1 MPKIR
6 FAVLGTGMVARVHA
20 DAIRS
25 LPEAELTYVYSR
37 TEEAGRRFA
46 EAYGCRSS
54 TDFKAVLGSAEVDAV
69 AVCTPSG
76 THADYAI
83 QAARRRKHVLVE
95 KPLDITLENADA
107 AIQACADNGVKL
119 GVMFQLR
126 FMSEALRAKKML
138 DEGIIGKLIEADAYM
153 KFHRP
158 EAYYRSSTWKGT
170 HRLDGGGSLM
180 NQGIHGID
188 LLLWLAGPGQSV
200 SAHVRTLRHDIEAE
214 DTAAAVVQ
222 FQSGAIGVIQ
232 GTTSVYPDH
241 PQLLAFHGTKGTL
254 ELAGTE
260 VPYIRNLTVLDRPE
274 LNILSS
280 AAPEDHLGVAH
291 QLQIQDFIQAIRE
304 NRIPL
309 VDGKEGR
316 RALQLVTAM
325 YESSKHNRTV
335 RLDEM

>member
-1 MPKIR
+1 MPTIR

-37 TEEAGRRFA
+37 TEEAGQRFA
-46 EAYGCRSS
+46 EAYGCRRS
-54 TDFKAVLGSAEVDAV
+54 TDLEAVLGSAEVDAV
-69 AVCTPSG
+69 AICTPSG

-107 AIQACADNGVKL
+107 AIQACAGNGVKL
-119 GVMFQLR
+119 GVIFQLR
-126 FMSEALRAKKML
+126 FMSEALRAKKLL
-138 DEGIIGKLIEADAYM
+138 DDGMIGKLIEADAYM
-153 KFHRP
+153 KFYRP
-158 EAYYRSSTWKGT
+158 EAYYRNSTWKGT

-188 LLLWLAGPGQSV
+188 LLLWLAGPVQSV
-200 SAHVRTLRHDIEAE
+200 SARVRTLKHEIEAE

-222 FQSGAIGVIQ
+222 FRNGAIGVIQ

-241 PQLLAFHGTKGTL
+241 PQLLAFHGTNGTL

-260 VPYIRNLTVLDRPE
+260 VPYIRNLNVQDRPE

-280 AAPEDHLGVAH
+280 QPPDDHLGEAH
-291 QLQIQDFIQAIRE
+291 RLQFRDFIQAIRE
-304 NRIPL
+304 NRSPL
-309 VDGKEGR
+309 IDGKEGR
-316 RALQLVTAM
+316 RALELVTAI
-325 YESSKHNRTV
+325 YESSKYNRTV
-335 RLDEM
+335 RLDEP